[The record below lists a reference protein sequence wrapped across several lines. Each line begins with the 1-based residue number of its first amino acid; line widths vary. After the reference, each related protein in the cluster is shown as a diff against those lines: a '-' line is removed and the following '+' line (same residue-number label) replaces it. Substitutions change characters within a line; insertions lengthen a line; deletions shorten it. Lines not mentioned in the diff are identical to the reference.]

1 MGFDLWK
8 KKYLVRLIDD
18 IKDKK
23 TLIKIYKIIVEQK
36 IPFTRNNNGVFI
48 NLNAVDEDKLE
59 IVYNFLLSLNI

>member
-23 TLIKIYKIIVEQK
+23 TLIKIYKIILEQK
-36 IPFTRNNNGVFI
+36 IPFTRNINGIFI
-48 NLNAVDEDKLE
+48 NINAVDEDKLE
-59 IVYNFLLSLNI
+59 IIYNFLLSLNI

>member
-23 TLIKIYKIIVEQK
+23 ILIKIYKIIVEQK

>member
-8 KKYLVRLIDD
+8 KKYLVRIIDD

-23 TLIKIYKIIVEQK
+23 TLIKIYKIILEQK

-59 IVYNFLLSLNI
+59 IIYNFLLSLNI